1 MLLVAGGGGHNGYLD
16 TTEVLF
22 TLAASQWTFKAPLPY
37 KAGQFGSVTH
47 NNMIFITGIKLSI
60 SHLLIENFPY
70 ALHHVFVLGGVGEG
84 NTGHKSILQYDAGA
98 DRWEEVGSMQ
108 VARSY
113 HAIAVTD
120 TANLPCDCQA
130 QLPGDIQISSK

>member
-1 MLLVAGGGGHNGYLD
+1 MD
-16 TTEVLF
+16 IQ
-22 TLAASQWTFKAPLPY
+22 S
-37 KAGQFGSVTH
+37 
-47 NNMIFITGIKLSI
+47 SI
-60 SHLLIENFPY
+60 AIQSRKIWLCHPQQYDIHHRYSSIYVLIENFPY
-70 ALHHVFVLGGVGEG
+70 ALRHVFVLGGVGEG
-84 NTGHKSILQYDAGA
+84 NTGHKNILQYDAGA

-130 QLPGDIQISSK
+130 QLPGYIQISSK